1 MEFLAGYGSEDG
13 SEPSSPEHVAQL
25 APVTSAPAVESEHPG
40 PSFRLPPPKASQ
52 VPLFSGVAP
61 PKRQHKLPKARFGV
75 PIDFGGVTPDVL
87 EKMQEAPAKLAP
99 AAPRS
104 GRLADLL
111 PSPKNA
117 VLPPRSGRVSDAER
131 CPGGPSHC
139 GCMETGQGYVTA
151 STFYMPQSM
160 AQGTAYTAGGAS
172 DDEDELKALGAN
184 DGTAM
189 TLGPG
194 GGDPEVSEQL
204 GDGVHA
210 STSGRQLE
218 GTGAQAPHA
227 DYYASQGMPAP
238 AGPDV
243 AAFTAAG
250 IQFKEVNGAVLRYM
264 DPGQR
269 AELNAMRS
277 ALGSDYE
284 ARLRKEAGPDVGKM
298 QKRKHQI
305 GSLFQQAK
313 LQELEMLEKHAAGIR
328 NKTETK
334 RKYGWA

>member
-117 VLPPRSGRVSDAER
+117 VLPPRSGR
-131 CPGGPSHC
+131 
-139 GCMETGQGYVTA
+139 
-151 STFYMPQSM
+151 
-160 AQGTAYTAGGAS
+160 GTAYTAGGAS

>member
-1 MEFLAGYGSEDG
+1 MEFLAGYGSDDG

-99 AAPRS
+99 AAQRS
-104 GRLADLL
+104 SRLADLL
-111 PSPKNA
+111 PSPKNV
-117 VLPPRSGRVSDAER
+117 VLPPRSGK
-131 CPGGPSHC
+131 
-139 GCMETGQGYVTA
+139 
-151 STFYMPQSM
+151 
-160 AQGTAYTAGGAS
+160 GTAYTAGGAS

-194 GGDPEVSEQL
+194 GGDNEVLEQL

-250 IQFKEVNGAVLRYM
+250 IQFKEVNGAALRYM